1 MYKILFFVALF
12 AAMYFGWKY
21 SRVQQRRLNE
31 LERQRN
37 RQGDVQR
44 KSQSDKKE
52 VPAEMMVPCARCG
65 VYVPKSEAYFKN
77 NKYYCCSQH
86 LREDN

>member
-21 SRVQQRRLNE
+21 SRVQQKRLRE

-44 KSQSDKKE
+44 AQSKKDL
-52 VPAEMMVPCARCG
+52 PSEMMVPCARCG
-65 VYVPKSEAYFKN
+65 VYIPKSEAYFKN